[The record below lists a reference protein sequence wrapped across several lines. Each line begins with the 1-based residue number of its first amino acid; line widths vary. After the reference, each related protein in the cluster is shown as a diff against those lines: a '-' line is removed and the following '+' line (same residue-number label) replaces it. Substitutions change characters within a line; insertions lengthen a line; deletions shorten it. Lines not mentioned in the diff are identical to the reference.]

1 MTVPSLFD
9 MSLRAKRRDRAAAD
23 FPHHDFLYQAAA
35 HEMLDRLSD
44 VQRDFR
50 DALVIG
56 APTDSIPSALRA
68 RGIGVTVADPGPQ
81 VARDRGGMWLIE
93 DQPLPF
99 APGSFDLILS
109 CMTMDSVNDVP
120 GLLVQLRELLRPDGL
135 LLAAFV
141 GWGSLPRL
149 RSALLAADGD
159 RPAQRLHPQIDVRGA
174 GDLLMR
180 AGFALPV
187 ADVQSLSVGYDNL
200 LGLLADL
207 RGMGAAQC
215 LVSRPPPL
223 SRSGL
228 ERAIADF
235 ASAADAD
242 GRVRE
247 RFEIVHISGW
257 RPDPSQPK
265 PARRGSATVSLAD
278 ALKGPG
284 SSNFMTV
291 MPAKAGISPASRDP
305 SFRWDDEQET

>member
-1 MTVPSLFD
+1 MAVPLLFD
-9 MSLRAKRRDRAAAD
+9 MSLRAKRRDRAAAN
-23 FPHHDFLYQAAA
+23 FAHHAFLYEAAA
-35 HEMLDRLSD
+35 HEMLDRLAD

-56 APTDSIPSALRA
+56 APTDTLPSALRA
-68 RGIGVTVADPGPQ
+68 RGLGVTVADPG
-81 VARDRGGMWLIE
+81 LSE
-93 DQPLPF
+93 DAPLPF
-99 APGSFDLILS
+99 AAGSFDLILS

-120 GLLVQLRELLRPDGL
+120 GLLVQFRELLRPDGL
-135 LLAAFV
+135 LLAAFI
-141 GWGSLPRL
+141 GAGSLPRL

-159 RPAQRLHPQIDVRGA
+159 KPAQRIHPQIDVRGA

-187 ADVQSLSVGYDNL
+187 ADVQSLLVGYDNL

-223 SRSGL
+223 SRAGL
-228 ERAIADF
+228 GRAMEDF
-235 ASAADAD
+235 AEGADPD

-265 PARRGSATVSLAD
+265 PARRGSATMSLAE
-278 ALKGPG
+278 ALKGP
-284 SSNFMTV
+284 
-291 MPAKAGISPASRDP
+291 KK
-305 SFRWDDEQET
+305 